1 MLIFLTNTTQTHN
14 TTLLSDYFNVKS
26 FQRWLQVC
34 LIQMEHITAAFNLF
48 VKVCTMNKEFVA
60 SEISL
65 QEYQQTSF
73 GQTIDNR

>member
-1 MLIFLTNTTQTHN
+1 
-14 TTLLSDYFNVKS
+14 
-26 FQRWLQVC
+26 
-34 LIQMEHITAAFNLF
+34 MEHITAAFNLF